1 MIVKINDLLDIYN
14 NEIVKGVKNRKKILA
29 FEKYKMEY
37 LVYIKYILE
46 NNLYI
51 KSNYN
56 IFLVKDPKIRVVMSE
71 SIIDKVIN
79 HYVAKYILI
88 PKLSKYLCKEIT
100 ATRKGMGLTYAI
112 NLLLSNI
119 EKLKYKSNNI
129 YALKIDIKK
138 YFYSINHDIL
148 KSLIV
153 NELDA
158 NEYNL
163 VCKLIDSTNYEYIN
177 KKIDILEKSVNEK
190 LPRYKKGVGL
200 SLGGQVQQFFAIFY
214 LYKLHHYIIHDLH
227 LKYMLSY
234 MDDYIILSNDLN
246 YLKACKNKIIK
257 YINSY
262 KLNINENKT
271 CIVNLKNGFNFL
283 GYNFKIINNKTIIN
297 LSDNA
302 RKNIKKG
309 IRKNI
314 YKYQNNIIAFEKYFY
329 SIQNYKHSYSF
340 VNKDKLKHIINRY
353 Y

>member
-1 MIVKINDLLDIYN
+1 MIVKINDLLYIYD
-14 NEIVKGVKNRKKILA
+14 NEILKGVKNRKKILA

-51 KSNYN
+51 KNNYN
-56 IFLVKDPKIRVVMSE
+56 IFLVKDPKVRVVMSE

-112 NLLLSNI
+112 NLLLSDI
-119 EKLKYKSNNI
+119 EKLKHKSKNI

-138 YFYSINHDIL
+138 YFYSIDHNIL

-190 LPRYKKGVGL
+190 LPRYKKVVGL
-200 SLGGQVQQFFAIFY
+200 SLG
-214 LYKLHHYIIHDLH
+214 
-227 LKYMLSY
+227 
-234 MDDYIILSNDLN
+234 
-246 YLKACKNKIIK
+246 
-257 YINSY
+257 
-262 KLNINENKT
+262 
-271 CIVNLKNGFNFL
+271 
-283 GYNFKIINNKTIIN
+283 
-297 LSDNA
+297 
-302 RKNIKKG
+302 
-309 IRKNI
+309 
-314 YKYQNNIIAFEKYFY
+314 
-329 SIQNYKHSYSF
+329 
-340 VNKDKLKHIINRY
+340 
-353 Y
+353 